1 MVEGERK
8 GNSTANGFSLSS
20 MMRSFSEQSE
30 SDRPFI
36 PLVGGPRLFIL
47 LLYVSVIIAASLEFF
62 AGKELLWYGSWDIY
76 NTYVFTVSGVFV
88 FIGMVMLFTAK
99 KLGPDDYNLPIPR
112 PLMGMLG
119 FVMLA
124 ASGGAL
130 VLFGKDMGAWAVL
143 LSITLVY
150 GFLMMLLSVK
160 GMGMHD
166 SQRLTL
172 YTTGVV
178 LMILVPV
185 HEAFG
190 LLKTEEPDQYFF
202 TALNL
207 ALLVFGMFLALVA
220 VQSLQ
225 TRDGYLGAWLVGA
238 MAIFLIA
245 FHEQLGI
252 VASGTYSPY
261 DRGLALIGITFSFLP
276 VAMYVWRER
285 IYIFLWSKLRNANIL
300 IESGDYKGALLHA
313 DSAIRQCSHAGIED
327 RFALPWSLK
336 ADAHYRL
343 REFDKAKVFYDTA
356 LKIDQNDSVAW
367 SHIGNMLAF
376 EGKQEE
382 AMKAFDKAI
391 EIDPHN
397 AEAWNNKGAIYQSLK
412 MYEDALISFDKA
424 ITFEPVSFDAH
435 MNKAKLL
442 SKLGHSNEAVPE
454 YQAALVIRPQSTDA
468 HAGIRNEFHRAKC
481 QDVIDGWEQM
491 GLDATPLRV
500 ILEEDPANFVRK
512 TKEFLAN
519 VVEERTQLTVLP
531 SSEHIDVN
539 AAIKSILKA
548 TETEGGATLET
559 LMNITH
565 LNQRNLI
572 LPLALLMET
581 DHVHF
586 ATIGRRQV
594 YVSRGR
600 APEAPPA
607 QPPPPPPP
615 PPPVETPPEETKAEP
630 LEEEVAPPSKGR
642 FFKKKAP
649 PPPKAKPKVKQKPE
663 KKAEKPEPEAPKPRF
678 FRRERKELE
687 EPTASILVFKKK

>member
-1 MVEGERK
+1 MDEGDIK
-8 GNSTANGFSLSS
+8 NSSTANGSSLSS
-20 MMRSFSEQSE
+20 LIRSFGEQSE

-47 LLYVSVIIAASLEFF
+47 LLYASVLVAASIEFF
-62 AGKELLWYGSWDIY
+62 AGKNIWYGSWELY

-88 FIGMVMLFTAK
+88 FIGMVMLFTTK
-99 KLGPDDYNLPIPR
+99 KLGPGDYDLPIPR

-119 FVMLA
+119 FIMMA
-124 ASGGAL
+124 ASGIAL
-130 VLFGKDMGAWAVL
+130 VFYGKDIGAWAIL

-150 GFLMMLLSVK
+150 GFLMILLSVK

-166 SQRLTL
+166 SLRLTL
-172 YTTGVV
+172 YATGIII
-178 LMILVPV
+178 MIMVPV

-190 LLKTEEPDQYFF
+190 VLKTSPQDQYFF
-202 TALNL
+202 TAMNVS
-207 ALLVFGMFLALVA
+207 LLIIGMFLALVA

-225 TRDGYLGAWLVGA
+225 TRDGYLGAWLIGA

-285 IYIFLWSKLRNANIL
+285 IYIFLWSRLRNANAL
-300 IESGDYKGALLHA
+300 IESGDYKGALIHA
-313 DSAIRQCSHAGIED
+313 DAAIRQCSHAGIED
-327 RFALPWSLK
+327 RFALPWSIK

-343 REFDKAKVFYDTA
+343 REYDKAKVFYETA
-356 LKIDQNDSVAW
+356 LKIDPNDSVAW
-367 SHIGNMLAF
+367 SHIGNMFAF

-382 AMKAFDKAI
+382 AMKAYNRAL
-391 EIDPHN
+391 EIDPRN
-397 AEAWNNKGAIYQSLK
+397 AEAWNNKGAVYQSLR

-424 ITFEPVSFDAH
+424 ISYDATSFDAH

-454 YQAALVIRPQSTDA
+454 YQAALAIRPKSQDA
-468 HAGIRNEFHRAKC
+468 PAGIQREFHRAKC
-481 QDVIDGWEQM
+481 LDVVDGWEQM
-491 GLDATPLRV
+491 GLDASPLRA
-500 ILEEDPANFVRK
+500 ILDQDPANFVRK

-539 AAIKSILKA
+539 AAIKSILKT
-548 TETEGGATLET
+548 TEQAEGATLNSLKEAT
-559 LMNITH
+559 GLSQH
-565 LNQRNLI
+565 NLI

-586 ATIGRRQV
+586 NTIGKKQV
-594 YVSRGR
+594 YVSRGK
-600 APEAPPA
+600 APEKPPE
-607 QPPPPPPP
+607 PPP
-615 PPPVETPPEETKAEP
+615 PPPVPEVKEEPEKA
-630 LEEEVAPPSKGR
+630 APPKPKHKMRRKPG
-642 FFKKKAP
+642 KKKAKKP
-649 PPPKAKPKVKQKPE
+649 KVEKAKP
-663 KKAEKPEPEAPKPRF
+663 RF
-678 FRRERKELE
+678 LRRERKELE
-687 EPTASILVFKKK
+687 EPTASILVFSRKK

>member
-1 MVEGERK
+1 MAEEENRDS
-8 GNSTANGFSLSS
+8 STANGSSLSS
-20 MMRSFSEQSE
+20 LIRSFGEQSE

-47 LLYVSVIIAASLEFF
+47 LLYASVLVAASIEFF
-62 AGKELLWYGSWDIY
+62 AGKNLWYGSWELY

-88 FIGMVMLFTAK
+88 FIGMVMLFTTK
-99 KLGPDDYNLPIPR
+99 KLGPDDYDLPIPR

-119 FVMLA
+119 FIMMA
-124 ASGGAL
+124 ASGIAL
-130 VLFGKDMGAWAVL
+130 VFYGKDIGAWAIL

-150 GFLMMLLSVK
+150 GFLMILLSVK

-166 SQRLTL
+166 SLRLTL
-172 YTTGVV
+172 YATGIII
-178 LMILVPV
+178 MIMVPV

-190 LLKTEEPDQYFF
+190 VLQTEEQDRYFF
-202 TALNL
+202 TAMNV
-207 ALLVFGMFLALVA
+207 ALLVIGMFLALVA

-225 TRDGYLGAWLVGA
+225 TRDGYLGAWLIGA

-252 VASGTYSPY
+252 IASGTYSPY

-285 IYIFLWSKLRNANIL
+285 IYIWLWSRLRNANAL
-300 IESGDYKGALLHA
+300 IESGDYKGALIHA
-313 DSAIRQCSHAGIED
+313 DAAIRQCSHAGIED

-343 REFDKAKVFYDTA
+343 REYDKAKVFYETA
-356 LKIDQNDSVAW
+356 LKIDPNDSVAW
-367 SHIGNMLAF
+367 SHIGNMFAF

-382 AMKAFDKAI
+382 AMKAYNRAL
-391 EIDPHN
+391 EIDPRN
-397 AEAWNNKGAIYQSLK
+397 AEAWNNKGAIYQSLR

-424 ITFEPVSFDAH
+424 ISYESTSFDAH

-454 YQAALVIRPQSTDA
+454 YQAALSIRPKSEDA
-468 HAGIRNEFHRAKC
+468 PAGIRREFHRAKC
-481 QDVIDGWEQM
+481 LDVIDGWEQM
-491 GLDATPLRV
+491 GLDASPLRA
-500 ILEEDPANFVRK
+500 ILDQDPANFVRK

-539 AAIKSILKA
+539 AAIKSILKT
-548 TETEGGATLET
+548 TEQGEGATLNS
-559 LMNITH
+559 LMEATGLSQH
-565 LNQRNLI
+565 NLI

-586 ATIGRRQV
+586 NTIGKKQV
-594 YVSRGR
+594 YVSRGK
-600 APEAPPA
+600 APEKPPE
-607 QPPPPPPP
+607 PPPPPPP
-615 PPPVETPPEETKAEP
+615 QPEPPPPVPEVKEEPEKAVPPKEKQ
-630 LEEEVAPPSKGR
+630 
-642 FFKKKAP
+642 
-649 PPPKAKPKVKQKPE
+649 KAKPKPE
-663 KKAEKPEPEAPKPRF
+663 KKKAEKRKEEKPKVEKAKPRF
-678 FRRERKELE
+678 FRRERKELD
-687 EPTASILVFKKK
+687 EPTASILVFSRKK

>member
-1 MVEGERK
+1 MAEEEDRDS
-8 GNSTANGFSLSS
+8 STANGSSLSS
-20 MMRSFSEQSE
+20 LIRSFGEQSE

-47 LLYVSVIIAASLEFF
+47 LLYASVLVAASIEFF
-62 AGKELLWYGSWDIY
+62 AGKNLWYGSWELY

-88 FIGMVMLFTAK
+88 FIGMVMLFTTK
-99 KLGPDDYNLPIPR
+99 KLGPDDYDLPIPR

-119 FVMLA
+119 FIMMA
-124 ASGGAL
+124 ASGIAL
-130 VLFGKDMGAWAVL
+130 VFFGKDIGAWAIL
-143 LSITLVY
+143 LSITLMY
-150 GFLMMLLSVK
+150 GFLMILLSVK

-166 SQRLTL
+166 SLRLTL
-172 YTTGVV
+172 YATGIII
-178 LMILVPV
+178 MIMVPV

-190 LLKTEEPDQYFF
+190 VLQTEEQDRYFF
-202 TALNL
+202 TAMNV
-207 ALLVFGMFLALVA
+207 ALLVTGMFLALVA

-225 TRDGYLGAWLVGA
+225 TRDGYLGAWLIGA

-252 VASGTYSPY
+252 IASGTYSPY

-285 IYIFLWSKLRNANIL
+285 IYIWLWSRLRNANAL
-300 IESGDYKGALLHA
+300 IESGDYKGALIHA
-313 DSAIRQCSHAGIED
+313 DAAIRQCSHAGIED

-343 REFDKAKVFYDTA
+343 REYDKAKVFYETA
-356 LKIDQNDSVAW
+356 LKIDPNDSVAW
-367 SHIGNMLAF
+367 SHIGNMFAF

-382 AMKAFDKAI
+382 AMKAYNRAL
-391 EIDPHN
+391 EIDPRN
-397 AEAWNNKGAIYQSLK
+397 AEAWNNKGAIYQSLR

-424 ITFEPVSFDAH
+424 ISYESTSFDAH

-454 YQAALVIRPQSTDA
+454 YQAALSIRPKSEDA
-468 HAGIRNEFHRAKC
+468 PAGIRREFHRAKC
-481 QDVIDGWEQM
+481 LDVIDGWEQM
-491 GLDATPLRV
+491 GLDASPLRA
-500 ILEEDPANFVRK
+500 ILDQDPANFVRK

-539 AAIKSILKA
+539 AAIKSILKT
-548 TETEGGATLET
+548 TEQGEGATLNS
-559 LMNITH
+559 LMEATGLSQH
-565 LNQRNLI
+565 NLI

-586 ATIGRRQV
+586 NTIGKKQV
-594 YVSRGR
+594 YVSRGK
-600 APEAPPA
+600 APEKPPEPPL
-607 QPPPPPPP
+607 PPPPQPEP
-615 PPPVETPPEETKAEP
+615 PPPVPEVKEEPEKAVPPKEKQ
-630 LEEEVAPPSKGR
+630 
-642 FFKKKAP
+642 
-649 PPPKAKPKVKQKPE
+649 KAKPKPE
-663 KKAEKPEPEAPKPRF
+663 KKKAEKRKEEKPKVEKAKPRF
-678 FRRERKELE
+678 FRRERKELD
-687 EPTASILVFKKK
+687 EPTASILVFSRKK

>member
-1 MVEGERK
+1 MVEGDIK
-8 GNSTANGFSLSS
+8 NSSTANGSSLSS
-20 MMRSFSEQSE
+20 LIRSFGEQSE

-47 LLYVSVIIAASLEFF
+47 LLYASVLIAASIEFF
-62 AGKELLWYGSWDIY
+62 AGKNIWYGSWELY

-88 FIGMVMLFTAK
+88 FIGMVMLFTTR
-99 KLGPDDYNLPIPR
+99 KLGPDDYDLPIPR

-119 FVMLA
+119 FIMMA
-124 ASGGAL
+124 ASGIAL
-130 VLFGKDMGAWAVL
+130 VFYGKDIGAWAIL

-150 GFLMMLLSVK
+150 GFLMILLSVK

-166 SQRLTL
+166 SLRLTL
-172 YTTGVV
+172 YATGVII
-178 LMILVPV
+178 MIMVPV

-190 LLKTEEPDQYFF
+190 VLQTEDQDKYWF
-202 TALNL
+202 TAMNVS
-207 ALLVFGMFLALVA
+207 LLIIGMFLALVA

-225 TRDGYLGAWLVGA
+225 TRDGYLGAWLIGA

-252 VASGTYSPY
+252 IASGTYSPY

-285 IYIFLWSKLRNANIL
+285 IYIWLWSRLRNANAL
-300 IESGDYKGALLHA
+300 IESGDYKGALIHA
-313 DSAIRQCSHAGIED
+313 DAAIRQCSHAGIED

-343 REFDKAKVFYDTA
+343 REYDKAKVFYETA
-356 LKIDQNDSVAW
+356 LKIDPNDSVAW
-367 SHIGNMLAF
+367 SHIGNMFAF

-382 AMKAFDKAI
+382 AMKAYNRAL
-391 EIDPHN
+391 EIDPRN
-397 AEAWNNKGAIYQSLK
+397 AEAWNNKGAVYQSLR

-424 ITFEPVSFDAH
+424 ISYEATSFDAH

-454 YQAALVIRPQSTDA
+454 YQAALSIRPKSEDA
-468 HAGIRNEFHRAKC
+468 PAGIRREFHRAKC
-481 QDVIDGWEQM
+481 LDVIDGWEQM
-491 GLDATPLRV
+491 GLDASPLRA
-500 ILEEDPANFVRK
+500 ILDQDPANFVRK

-539 AAIKSILKA
+539 AAIKSILKT
-548 TETEGGATLET
+548 TEQGEGATLNS
-559 LMNITH
+559 LMEATGLSQH
-565 LNQRNLI
+565 NLI

-586 ATIGRRQV
+586 NTIGKKQV
-594 YVSRGR
+594 YVSRGK
-600 APEAPPA
+600 APEKPPE
-607 QPPPPPPP
+607 PPPPQ
-615 PPPVETPPEETKAEP
+615 PVPEVKEEPEKA
-630 LEEEVAPPSKGR
+630 APP
-642 FFKKKAP
+642 
-649 PPPKAKPKVKQKPE
+649 KPKPKGKRKPE
-663 KKAEKPEPEAPKPRF
+663 KKKAKKPKVEKAKPRF
-678 FRRERKELE
+678 LRRERKELE
-687 EPTASILVFKKK
+687 EPTASILVFSRKK

>member
-1 MVEGERK
+1 MAEEEDRDS
-8 GNSTANGFSLSS
+8 STANGSSLSS
-20 MMRSFSEQSE
+20 LIRSFGEQSE

-47 LLYVSVIIAASLEFF
+47 LLYASVLVAASIEFF
-62 AGKELLWYGSWDIY
+62 AGKNLWYGSWELY

-88 FIGMVMLFTAK
+88 FIGMVMLFTTK
-99 KLGPDDYNLPIPR
+99 KLGPDDYDLPIPR

-119 FVMLA
+119 FIMMA
-124 ASGGAL
+124 ASGIAL
-130 VLFGKDMGAWAVL
+130 VFFGKDIGAWAIL
-143 LSITLVY
+143 LSITLMY
-150 GFLMMLLSVK
+150 GFLMILLSVK

-166 SQRLTL
+166 SLRLTL
-172 YTTGVV
+172 YATGIII
-178 LMILVPV
+178 MIMVPV

-190 LLKTEEPDQYFF
+190 VLQTEEQDRYFF
-202 TALNL
+202 TAMNV
-207 ALLVFGMFLALVA
+207 ALLVTGMFLALVA

-225 TRDGYLGAWLVGA
+225 TRDGYLGAWLIGA

-252 VASGTYSPY
+252 IASGTYSPY

-285 IYIFLWSKLRNANIL
+285 IYIWLWSRLRNANAL
-300 IESGDYKGALLHA
+300 IESGDYKGALIHA
-313 DSAIRQCSHAGIED
+313 DAAIRQCSHAGIED

-343 REFDKAKVFYDTA
+343 REYDKAKVFYETA
-356 LKIDQNDSVAW
+356 LKIDPNDSVAW
-367 SHIGNMLAF
+367 SHIGNMFAF

-382 AMKAFDKAI
+382 AMKAYNRAL
-391 EIDPHN
+391 EIDPRN
-397 AEAWNNKGAIYQSLK
+397 AEAWNNKGAIYQSLR

-424 ITFEPVSFDAH
+424 ISYESTSFDAH

-454 YQAALVIRPQSTDA
+454 YQAALSIRPKSEDA
-468 HAGIRNEFHRAKC
+468 PAGIRREFHRAKC
-481 QDVIDGWEQM
+481 LDVIDGWEQM
-491 GLDATPLRV
+491 GLDASPLRA
-500 ILEEDPANFVRK
+500 ILDQDPANFVRK

-539 AAIKSILKA
+539 AAIKSILKT
-548 TETEGGATLET
+548 TEQGEGATLNS
-559 LMNITH
+559 LMEATGLSQH
-565 LNQRNLI
+565 NLI

-586 ATIGRRQV
+586 NTIGKKQV
-594 YVSRGR
+594 YVSRGK
-600 APEAPPA
+600 APEKPPE
-607 QPPPPPPP
+607 PPPPPPP
-615 PPPVETPPEETKAEP
+615 QPEPPPPVPEVKEEPEKAVPPKEKQ
-630 LEEEVAPPSKGR
+630 
-642 FFKKKAP
+642 
-649 PPPKAKPKVKQKPE
+649 KAKPKPE
-663 KKAEKPEPEAPKPRF
+663 KKKAEKRKEEKPKVEKAKPRF
-678 FRRERKELE
+678 FRRERKELD
-687 EPTASILVFKKK
+687 EPTASILVFSRKK

>member
-1 MVEGERK
+1 MAEEEDRDS
-8 GNSTANGFSLSS
+8 STANGSSLSS
-20 MMRSFSEQSE
+20 LIRSFGEQSE

-47 LLYVSVIIAASLEFF
+47 LLYASVLVAASIEFF
-62 AGKELLWYGSWDIY
+62 AGKNLWYGSWELY

-88 FIGMVMLFTAK
+88 FIGMVMLFTTK
-99 KLGPDDYNLPIPR
+99 KLGPDDYDLPIPR

-119 FVMLA
+119 FIMMA
-124 ASGGAL
+124 ASGIAL
-130 VLFGKDMGAWAVL
+130 VFFGKDIGAWAIL

-150 GFLMMLLSVK
+150 GFLMILLSVK

-166 SQRLTL
+166 SLRLTL
-172 YTTGVV
+172 YATGIII
-178 LMILVPV
+178 MIMVPV

-190 LLKTEEPDQYFF
+190 VLQTEEQDRYFF
-202 TALNL
+202 TAMNV
-207 ALLVFGMFLALVA
+207 ALLVIGMFLALVA

-225 TRDGYLGAWLVGA
+225 TRDGYLGAWLIGA

-252 VASGTYSPY
+252 IASGTYSPY

-285 IYIFLWSKLRNANIL
+285 IYIWLWSRLRNANAL
-300 IESGDYKGALLHA
+300 IESGDYKGALIHA
-313 DSAIRQCSHAGIED
+313 DAAIRQCSHAGIED

-343 REFDKAKVFYDTA
+343 REYDKAKVFYETA
-356 LKIDQNDSVAW
+356 LKIDPNDSVAW
-367 SHIGNMLAF
+367 SHIGNMFAF

-382 AMKAFDKAI
+382 AMKAYNRAL
-391 EIDPHN
+391 EIDPKN
-397 AEAWNNKGAIYQSLK
+397 AEAWNNKGAIYQSLR

-424 ITFEPVSFDAH
+424 ISYESTSFDAH

-454 YQAALVIRPQSTDA
+454 YQAALSIRPKSEDA
-468 HAGIRNEFHRAKC
+468 PAGIRREFHRAKC
-481 QDVIDGWEQM
+481 LDVIDGWEQM
-491 GLDATPLRV
+491 GLDASPLRA
-500 ILEEDPANFVRK
+500 ILDQDPANFVRK

-539 AAIKSILKA
+539 AAIKSILKT
-548 TETEGGATLET
+548 TEQGEGATLNS
-559 LMNITH
+559 LMEATGLSQH
-565 LNQRNLI
+565 NLI

-586 ATIGRRQV
+586 NTIGKKQV
-594 YVSRGR
+594 YVSRGK
-600 APEAPPA
+600 APEKPPE
-607 QPPPPPPP
+607 PPPPPPP
-615 PPPVETPPEETKAEP
+615 QPEPPPPVPEVKEEPEKAVPPKEKQ
-630 LEEEVAPPSKGR
+630 
-642 FFKKKAP
+642 
-649 PPPKAKPKVKQKPE
+649 KAKPKPE
-663 KKAEKPEPEAPKPRF
+663 KKKAEKRKEEKPKVEKAKPRF

-687 EPTASILVFKKK
+687 EPTASILVFSRKK

>member
-1 MVEGERK
+1 MVEGDIK
-8 GNSTANGFSLSS
+8 NSSTANGSSLSS
-20 MMRSFSEQSE
+20 LIRSFGEQSE

-47 LLYVSVIIAASLEFF
+47 LLYASVLVAASIEFF
-62 AGKELLWYGSWDIY
+62 AGKNLWYGSWELY

-88 FIGMVMLFTAK
+88 FIGMVMLFTTK
-99 KLGPDDYNLPIPR
+99 KLGPDDYDLPIPR

-119 FVMLA
+119 FIMMA
-124 ASGGAL
+124 ASGIAL
-130 VLFGKDMGAWAVL
+130 VFYGKDIGAWAIL

-150 GFLMMLLSVK
+150 GFLMILLSVK

-166 SQRLTL
+166 SLRLTL
-172 YTTGVV
+172 YATGIII
-178 LMILVPV
+178 MIMVPV

-190 LLKTEEPDQYFF
+190 VLKTSPQDQYFF
-202 TALNL
+202 TAMNVS
-207 ALLVFGMFLALVA
+207 LLIIGMFLALVA

-225 TRDGYLGAWLVGA
+225 TRDGYLGAWLIGA

-252 VASGTYSPY
+252 IASGTYSPY

-285 IYIFLWSKLRNANIL
+285 IYIFLWSRLRNANAL
-300 IESGDYKGALLHA
+300 IESGDYKGALIHA
-313 DSAIRQCSHAGIED
+313 DAAIRQCSHAGIED
-327 RFALPWSLK
+327 RFALPWSIK

-343 REFDKAKVFYDTA
+343 REYDKANVFYETA
-356 LKIDQNDSVAW
+356 LKIDPNDSVAW
-367 SHIGNMLAF
+367 SHIGNMFAF

-382 AMKAFDKAI
+382 AMKAYDRAL
-391 EIDPHN
+391 EIDPRN
-397 AEAWNNKGAIYQSLK
+397 AEAWNNKGAVYQSLR

-424 ITFEPVSFDAH
+424 ISYDATSFDAH

-454 YQAALVIRPQSTDA
+454 YQAALVIRPKSQDA
-468 HAGIRNEFHRAKC
+468 PAGIQREFHRAKC
-481 QDVIDGWEQM
+481 LDVVDGWEQM
-491 GLDATPLRV
+491 GLDASPLRA
-500 ILEEDPANFVRK
+500 ILDQDPANFVRK
-512 TKEFLAN
+512 TKDFLAN

-539 AAIKSILKA
+539 AAIKSILKT
-548 TETEGGATLET
+548 TEQAEGATLSSLIEAT
-559 LMNITH
+559 GLSQH
-565 LNQRNLI
+565 NLI

-586 ATIGRRQV
+586 NTIGKKQV

-600 APEAPPA
+600 APEKPPE
-607 QPPPPPPP
+607 PPPPPPP
-615 PPPVETPPEETKAEP
+615 QPEPPPPEPEVKEEPEEAAPRKA
-630 LEEEVAPPSKGR
+630 K
-642 FFKKKAP
+642 
-649 PPPKAKPKVKQKPE
+649 PKAKPKPVK
-663 KKAEKPEPEAPKPRF
+663 KKAEKRKEEKPRPRF
-678 FRRERKELE
+678 LRRERKELE
-687 EPTASILVFKKK
+687 EPTASILVFSRKK

>member
-1 MVEGERK
+1 LVEGDIK
-8 GNSTANGFSLSS
+8 NSSTANGSSLSS
-20 MMRSFSEQSE
+20 LIRSFGEQSE

-47 LLYVSVIIAASLEFF
+47 LLYASVLVAASIEFF
-62 AGKELLWYGSWDIY
+62 AGKNLWYGSWELY

-88 FIGMVMLFTAK
+88 FIGMVMLFTTK
-99 KLGPDDYNLPIPR
+99 KLGPDDYDLPIPR

-119 FVMLA
+119 FIMMA
-124 ASGGAL
+124 ASGIAL
-130 VLFGKDMGAWAVL
+130 VFYGKDIGAWAIL

-150 GFLMMLLSVK
+150 GFLMILLSVK

-166 SQRLTL
+166 SLRLTL
-172 YTTGVV
+172 YATGVII
-178 LMILVPV
+178 MIMVPV

-190 LLKTEEPDQYFF
+190 VLQTEDQDKYWF
-202 TALNL
+202 TAMNVS
-207 ALLVFGMFLALVA
+207 LLIIGMFLALVA

-225 TRDGYLGAWLVGA
+225 TRDGYLGAWLIGA

-252 VASGTYSPY
+252 IASGTYSPY

-285 IYIFLWSKLRNANIL
+285 IYIWLWSRLRNANAL
-300 IESGDYKGALLHA
+300 IESGDYKGALIHA
-313 DSAIRQCSHAGIED
+313 DAAIRQCSHAGIED

-343 REFDKAKVFYDTA
+343 REYDKAKVFYETA
-356 LKIDQNDSVAW
+356 LKIDPNDSVAW
-367 SHIGNMLAF
+367 SHIGNMFAF

-382 AMKAFDKAI
+382 AMKAYNRAL
-391 EIDPHN
+391 EIDPRN
-397 AEAWNNKGAIYQSLK
+397 AEAWNNKGAVYQSLR

-424 ITFEPVSFDAH
+424 ISYEATSFDAH

-454 YQAALVIRPQSTDA
+454 YQAALSIRPKSEDA
-468 HAGIRNEFHRAKC
+468 PAGIRREFHRAKC
-481 QDVIDGWEQM
+481 LDVIDGWEQM
-491 GLDATPLRV
+491 GLDASPLRA
-500 ILEEDPANFVRK
+500 ILDQDPANFVRK

-539 AAIKSILKA
+539 AAIKSILKT
-548 TETEGGATLET
+548 TEQGEGATLNS
-559 LMNITH
+559 LMEATGLSQH
-565 LNQRNLI
+565 NLI

-586 ATIGRRQV
+586 NTIGKKQV
-594 YVSRGR
+594 YVSRGK
-600 APEAPPA
+600 APEKPPE
-607 QPPPPPPP
+607 PPPPQ
-615 PPPVETPPEETKAEP
+615 PVPEVKEEPEKA
-630 LEEEVAPPSKGR
+630 APP
-642 FFKKKAP
+642 
-649 PPPKAKPKVKQKPE
+649 KPKPKGKRKPE
-663 KKAEKPEPEAPKPRF
+663 KKKAKKPKVEKAKPRF
-678 FRRERKELE
+678 LRRERKELE
-687 EPTASILVFKKK
+687 EPTASILVFSRKK